1 MSKNVGVEWMTMIA
15 DLAYLCSVA
24 VVSYGLVTQP
34 HVWSNV
40 FLLVPMAMVVAL
52 WVSDRRIKHL
62 FAFSAVVLFIV
73 GGLIEPLEIGVIR
86 SGLIL
91 IPLCY
96 VVLFP
101 GSMWPIAVAA
111 GLINGYLYQLTSL
124 DVGLFIEIAAQASA
138 ISIFATM
145 MAYFYIETR
154 KQAQIYQLQSITD
167 FLTKLPNLQAFYED
181 IKEVNQDNAE
191 RFGILHIGLDGFKHI
206 NDRLGYRYIW

>member
-1 MSKNVGVEWMTMIA
+1 M
-15 DLAYLCSVA
+15 
-24 VVSYGLVTQP
+24 
-34 HVWSNV
+34 
-40 FLLVPMAMVVAL
+40 
-52 WVSDRRIKHL
+52 
-62 FAFSAVVLFIV
+62 

-111 GLINGYLYQLTSL
+111 GLINGYLYQLSSL

-138 ISIFATM
+138 ISIFATL

-167 FLTKLPNLQAFYED
+167 LVKVA
-181 IKEVNQDNAE
+181 
-191 RFGILHIGLDGFKHI
+191 
-206 NDRLGYRYIW
+206 